1 MLSTD
6 KKTQYSED
14 KVINCFIMSAS
25 YVAARLMGGGGIV
38 TVLQTQ
44 VHKVSGESTSESN
57 PYIYH

>member
-38 TVLQTQ
+38 TILQTQ
-44 VHKVSGESTSESN
+44 VHIIAG
-57 PYIYH
+57 

>member
-44 VHKVSGESTSESN
+44 VHTIAGESTSESN